1 MGVKIQPK
9 QRYTESALFLL
20 VYCGLIHS
28 DEFKIVEYFNHN
40 KVQHIEALRGTRLN
54 LRAGEAHILSLIKSL
69 KSQLIRQVKA
79 ALTQIFNYI

>member
-1 MGVKIQPK
+1 MGVKIKPK

-20 VYCGLIHS
+20 VYCGLVHS
-28 DEFKIVEYFNHN
+28 DEFKMVEYFNHN
-40 KVQHIEALRGTRLN
+40 KVQHIALRSTRLN

-79 ALTQIFNYI
+79 ALTQI